1 MTSLN
6 DIASYADQYLQAGH
20 FNDYAPNG
28 LQVDST
34 RAIRCIVSG
43 VTAAQALIDAA
54 IESDGD
60 ALLVHH
66 GYFWRNE
73 NPTIL
78 GMKAKRLRTLL
89 KNDIGLL
96 AYHIPLDAHDEVGN
110 NVQLA
115 KRLGISLKGTF
126 GDLGGVALARHGTV
140 SPCSADALARKIEQV
155 LSRPP
160 QLIAGGGSKIET
172 VGLCTGAAQDCIEDA
187 ARLGLDAYISGEISE
202 RTVHIAREEGI
213 HYYAAGHHATE
224 RYGVQ
229 ALGKHLAEQFRIDH
243 RYIEIDNPV

>member
-1 MTSLN
+1 MTSLRN
-6 DIASYADQYLQAGH
+6 IADYVDHYLQVER
-20 FNDYAPNG
+20 FKDYAPNG

-34 RAIRCIVSG
+34 RTIRRIISG
-43 VTAAQALIDAA
+43 VTASQALIDAT
-54 IESDGD
+54 IEDDGD

-73 NPTIL
+73 SPVVL
-78 GMKAKRLRTLL
+78 GMKAKRLGTLL

-115 KRLGISLKGTF
+115 KKLGISLKGSF
-126 GDLGGVALARHGTV
+126 GDLGGIPLARYGTTP
-140 SPCSADALARKIEQV
+140 PCDADALASKIEQV

-160 QLIAGGGSKIET
+160 QLIAGGGSHIET
-172 VGLCTGAAQDCIEDA
+172 VGLCTGAAQDCIDDA
-187 ARLGLDAYISGEISE
+187 AHLGLDAYISGEISE

-229 ALGKHLAEQFRIDH
+229 ALGKHLAEHFQINH
-243 RYIEIDNPV
+243 HYIEIDNPV

>member
-1 MTSLN
+1 MSSLN
-6 DIASYADQYLQAGH
+6 DIASYADRYLQIKN
-20 FNDYAPNG
+20 FKDYAPNG

-34 RAIRCIVSG
+34 RAIHRLISG
-43 VTAAQALIDAA
+43 VTAAQSLIDAA
-54 IESDGD
+54 IENNGD

-73 NPTIL
+73 DPAIR

-115 KRLGISLKGTF
+115 ERLGISLKGTF
-126 GDLGGVALARHGTV
+126 GDLGGIPLARYGTIA
-140 SPCSADALARKIEQV
+140 PCSADDLARRIEQV

-160 QLIAGGGSKIET
+160 QLIAGGSSQIET

-229 ALGKHLAEQFRIDH
+229 ALGKHLAEHFQINH

>member
-1 MTSLN
+1 MSSLN
-6 DIASYADQYLQAGH
+6 DIASYADRYLQIKS
-20 FNDYAPNG
+20 FKDYAPNG

-34 RAIRCIVSG
+34 RAIRCLILG
-43 VTAAQALIDAA
+43 VTASQSLIDAA
-54 IESDGD
+54 IENSGD

-73 NPTIL
+73 NPTIR

-89 KNDIGLL
+89 ENDIGLL
-96 AYHIPLDAHDEVGN
+96 AYHLPLDAHDEVGN

-115 KRLGISLKGTF
+115 RRLGISLKGTF
-126 GDLGGVALARHGTV
+126 GDLGGIPLARHGTV
-140 SPCSADALARKIEQV
+140 SPCGADDLARKIEQV

-160 QLIAGGGSKIET
+160 QLIAGGGSQIET

-229 ALGKHLAEQFRIDH
+229 ALGKHLAEHFQIDH
-243 RYIEIDNPV
+243 RYIEVDNPV

>member
-6 DIASYADQYLQAGH
+6 DIASYADRYLQIGR

-28 LQVDST
+28 LQVDS
-34 RAIRCIVSG
+34 RRVIRCIVSG
-43 VTAAQALIDAA
+43 VTAAQALIDAT
-54 IESDGD
+54 IKNDGD

-73 NPTIL
+73 NPAIL
-78 GMKAKRLRTLL
+78 GMKAKRLSTLL

-160 QLIAGGGSKIET
+160 QLIAGGGSQIET

-229 ALGKHLAEQFRIDH
+229 ALGKHLAEHFRIDH